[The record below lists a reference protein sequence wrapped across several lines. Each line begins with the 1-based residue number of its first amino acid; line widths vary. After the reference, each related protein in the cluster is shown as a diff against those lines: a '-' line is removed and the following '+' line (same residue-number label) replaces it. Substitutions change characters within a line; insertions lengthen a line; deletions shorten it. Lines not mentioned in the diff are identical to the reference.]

1 MIISVNPI
9 DIPSLEMLSSEKRIV
24 WKTGGI
30 LPIVSL
36 ISNKV
41 LIFAAPKMMLMAE
54 GGDCK
59 CGEKQLERRLRPFAE
74 WVAVLFP
81 AWGKPLDFM
90 IFTRK

>member
-1 MIISVNPI
+1 
-9 DIPSLEMLSSEKRIV
+9 
-24 WKTGGI
+24 
-30 LPIVSL
+30 
-36 ISNKV
+36 
-41 LIFAAPKMMLMAE
+41 MMLMAE
-54 GGDCK
+54 GGGCK